1 MKKSIA
7 ILSIVIAFMACGKD
21 NLVLEVPSSDVENN
35 EIKVN
40 LTITRADD
48 FGSTKATVKSAFAN
62 NDVVYIFFKGIEA
75 PKYLEMKYNSGTDSW
90 SSTFKNSLV
99 SSDISSA
106 ADKKMTAI
114 YLPYGNTATVAAS
127 GTDFVFSDLT
137 YTGYFLTAEQVNYT
151 YVGGVLSGTLNMIAP
166 TLSNASDKLIHF
178 DASGFTSGHN
188 YKLSQDYVKPLS
200 FVNVSAEG
208 IITNNE
214 GTIGDYITGYEDG
227 SMLSFSGILD
237 ASAVG
242 NAVDYQF
249 TIDDVTTSILY
260 TRDAGTK
267 TLSESKYIGIGAI
280 NNSSVWNAFEYVDL
294 GLPSGTKWA
303 KCNLGAATE
312 TDFGDYYA
320 WGDVETYYEAGY
332 AQEHPQE
339 HWKSGKTD
347 GYVWANYKW
356 SNGTMNTQTKYCT
369 NNDNGTYDG
378 LTILVPEDDAA
389 HVKLGGNWRM
399 PTREEQDELGANCV
413 WNWYL
418 NGNSEF
424 GGIAGFK
431 VTSKIDGYTDR
442 FIFLPA
448 NGSRVGT
455 NFNEA
460 GSCGAYWSSSLAI
473 NAPYYAWC
481 FAFYSSDMNDIH
493 AWNLYRDEG
502 MSIRPVF
509 P

>member
-1 MKKSIA
+1 
-7 ILSIVIAFMACGKD
+7 MACGKD
-21 NLVLEVPSSDVENN
+21 NLVLEKPLSDVENN
-35 EIKVN
+35 EIKVD
-40 LTITRADD
+40 LKITRTDD

-90 SSTFKNSLV
+90 SSTLKNSLV

-151 YVGGVLSGTLNMIAP
+151 YAGGVLSGTLNMIAP

-188 YKLSQDYVKPLS
+188 YKLSLDYVKPLS

-208 IITNNE
+208 IITNDE

-294 GLPSGTKWA
+294 GLPSGIRWA
-303 KCNLGAATE
+303 KCNLGASSE
-312 TDFGDYYA
+312 TDYGDYYA
-320 WGDVETYYEAGY
+320 WGLTYPYYEIGYARENPQAHWRANETIAGY
-332 AQEHPQE
+332 L
-339 HWKSGKTD
+339 KSYSSYG
-347 GYVWANYKW
+347 YKW
-356 SNGTMNTQTKYCT
+356 ESYKYCMGQSNRLTKYCT
-369 NNDNGTYDG
+369 NSNMGYEGFTDG
-378 LTILVPEDDAA
+378 KTTLEPEDDAA
-389 HVKLGGNWRM
+389 KENMKGRWRI
-399 PTREEQDELGANCV
+399 PTKNNIEELCSNSNCTWTSQTDYNGSGV
-413 WNWYL
+413 NGYL
-418 NGNSEF
+418 VTSKSNGNS
-424 GGIAGFK
+424 
-431 VTSKIDGYTDR
+431 
-442 FIFLPA
+442 IFLPA
-448 NGSRVGT
+448 VGYYT
-455 NFNEA
+455 IKELVESSDHFV
-460 GSCGAYWSSSLAI
+460 SAYWSSTLTSSSQ
-473 NAPYYAWC
+473 
-481 FAFYSSDMNDIH
+481 FAYRLGFSSTSYGLRSD
-493 AWNLYRDEG
+493 DERTHG
-502 MSIRPVF
+502 FNIRPINH
-509 P
+509 